1 MSLEKAKSLMEQ
13 RLENQ
18 SFDGVIKFS
27 CGDDGILVLDH
38 DRVLTDDVDAPC
50 TVTVSS
56 ENLLAL
62 IEGTLNPTLGFM
74 QGKLKIDG
82 DLGLAMKLA
91 DVL

>member
-1 MSLEKAKSLMEQ
+1 MSLDKAKSLMEQ
-13 RLENQ
+13 RLEKH

-27 CGDDGILVLDH
+27 CGEDGVLVLDH
-38 DRVLTDDVDAPC
+38 HRVLTDDVDAPC
-50 TVTVSS
+50 TVTLST

-62 IEGTLNPTLGFM
+62 IEGDLNPTLGFM

-82 DLGLAMKLA
+82 DLALAMKLA

>member
-13 RLENQ
+13 RLEKQ
-18 SFDGVIKFS
+18 PFDGVIKFV
-27 CGDDGILVLDH
+27 CGEDGVLVLDR
-38 DRVLTDDVDAPC
+38 DRILTDDIETPC
-50 TVTVSS
+50 TVSLTT

-62 IEGTLNPTLGFM
+62 IEGNLNPTLGFM

-82 DLGLAMKLA
+82 DLGVAMKLA